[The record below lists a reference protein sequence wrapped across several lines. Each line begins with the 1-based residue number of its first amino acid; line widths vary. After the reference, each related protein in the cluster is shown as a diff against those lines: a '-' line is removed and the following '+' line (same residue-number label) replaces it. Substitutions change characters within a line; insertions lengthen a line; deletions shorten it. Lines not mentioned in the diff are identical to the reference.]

1 MGDVWVRSEDNLLVL
16 KVGAG
21 QGDGGLASFSSLFE
35 PRIMNGVIHYHERSY
50 YETASPTSSFPVLP
64 PSPTSVDGSLK
75 TEQEFEAGS
84 YGIVFKVRNKGVL
97 AMYITGISIYADAI
111 GDFGVEVYTIE
122 GDYTGQQLADW
133 VQIKS
138 TTVSGSGLERSI
150 SLPMQVKIEAG
161 QRQTF
166 YVTLDRPSLKYALG
180 TEDGAVSES
189 DDYIEILDGSGVL
202 GYPLTDSNLRSGR
215 RFIGAI
221 DYRAE
226 EGAIASPTHQPSSQL
241 SIKPNETFTSDLLTT
256 SFEGGSGSFGEL
268 FDVTNKRESQKIKI
282 TKLDV
287 HVSGTEAIRCE
298 VWYRRGSAVDWPWN
312 TDGGGW
318 KKVADESLMPEE
330 DDSGETMLVGFTEDM
345 FTPIEINPSELVGV
359 LLICDEERVR
369 YGIHDSSSS
378 DKTVAASES
387 ILIEA
392 GYGVT
397 SYPLNARV
405 QFDRAFEG
413 AIHFSVY

>member
-35 PRIMNGVIHYHERSY
+35 PRIINSVIHYHERSY
-50 YETASPTSSFPVLP
+50 QTASPTSSFPVLP

-84 YGIVFKVRNKGVL
+84 YGIVFTVRNKGVL
-97 AMYITGISIYADAI
+97 AMFITGLSIYADTL
-111 GDFGVEVYTIE
+111 GDFGVEVYALE

-150 SLPMQVKIEAG
+150 PLQMQVKIEAG

-180 TEDGAVSES
+180 GAEDGAVSAS

-215 RFIGAI
+215 RFIGVI

-241 SIKPNETFTSDLLTT
+241 SIEPNETFTSDLLTT

-268 FDVTNKRESQKIKI
+268 FDVTNKREYQNIKI

-298 VWYRRGSAVDWPWN
+298 VWYRRGSALDYPWN
-312 TDGGGW
+312 TNKEGGW
-318 KKVADESLMPEE
+318 KKVADESLVPEK
-330 DDSGETMLVGFTEDM
+330 DGETMLVGFTEDM
-345 FTPIEINPSELVGV
+345 FTPIEIDPSELVGV

-378 DKTVAASES
+378 DKTVAANES
-387 ILIEA
+387 IMIEA